1 VSSVPNLPPYVATRG
16 LVGRWFLGG
25 TRSDG
30 SPGSVWDEPRFL
42 PSRCDKVPDK
52 GRDFGLSLVPA
63 KQTQF
68 LYRVWAD
75 RTIGTAK
82 VGPTSDGAMGEV

>member
-1 VSSVPNLPPYVATRG
+1 MSSVPNLPPYVATWD
-16 LVGRWFLGG
+16 LVGRRFFGG
-25 TRSDG
+25 KRLDD

-42 PSRCDKVPDK
+42 QSRCNKVSDK
-52 GRDFGLSLVPA
+52 GRDSGLSPVPD

-68 LYRVWAD
+68 LYRVCAD

-82 VGPTSDGAMGEV
+82 VGPTLDDAMGEV